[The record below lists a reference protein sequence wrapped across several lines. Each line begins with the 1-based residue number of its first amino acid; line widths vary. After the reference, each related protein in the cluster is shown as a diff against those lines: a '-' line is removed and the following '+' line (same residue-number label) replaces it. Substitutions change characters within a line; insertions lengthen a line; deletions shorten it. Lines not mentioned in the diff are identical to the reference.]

1 MYSATNKFLIR
12 LGSSFLG
19 ALILTHFFRFLGKG
33 WVIIGILTV
42 FLLVTAYGL
51 EWLKRGRFD

>member
-1 MYSATNKFLIR
+1 MHPATKFLVR
-12 LGSSFLG
+12 LGASFLG
-19 ALILTHFFRFLGKG
+19 ALILTRFFRFLGKG
-33 WVIIGILTV
+33 WVITGIITI

>member
-1 MYSATNKFLIR
+1 MHPATKFLIR
-12 LGSSFLG
+12 LGSSCLG
-19 ALILTHFFRFLGKG
+19 AVILTHFFRFLRKG
-33 WVIIGILTV
+33 WVITGIIAI